1 MQDNVSQSNPRQDKA
16 IQDQTRPEKWLN
28 QRTERV
34 KKQKSI
40 KHNIEPSPK
49 PKAFSSSRPQ

>member
-1 MQDNVSQSNPRQDKA
+1 MQDNVSQSNPRQGKA

-34 KKQKSI
+34 KIQKSI
-40 KHNIEPSPK
+40 EHNIEPFPK
-49 PKAFSSSRPQ
+49 PKSISSSRPQ